1 MHQMMTKQRLT
12 SLAHGGGCGCK
23 LAPAV
28 LQDLLSEMPK
38 AGPFAN
44 LLVGTETADDAAVW
58 DLDGTTSII
67 ATTDFFMPMVDDPHT
82 FGRIAATNAISDVY
96 AMGGTPIFALA
107 IVGMP
112 IDKMDPADIRQI
124 LAGGASVCAE
134 AGIPVAGGH
143 SIDCPEPVYGLAVIG
158 TCPTAQVK
166 RNSKARV
173 GDVLILTKGIGIG
186 IYSAAIKKEQLSAA
200 AYDEMVG
207 STTLLN
213 KIGSELGAHPAVSAL
228 TDVTGCGILGH
239 SLEMARGA
247 GVTIKL
253 DIEAL
258 PLLSEAAKLSE
269 AGFVTGASHRNWKSY
284 GEAVALPEGLPDFR
298 RHLLTDPQTSGG
310 LLVAVE
316 PSKADELVSHI
327 RANGYPL
334 ATIVGRVEAGDP
346 QVVVS

>member
-1 MHQMMTKQRLT
+1 MSGLAIKPRLT

-38 AGPFAN
+38 AGPYAN

-124 LAGGASVCAE
+124 LAGGASICAE

-158 TCPTAQVK
+158 TCPTAQIK
-166 RNSKARV
+166 RNSQARK
-173 GDVLILTKGIGIG
+173 GDLLILTKGLGIG
-186 IYSAAIKKEQLSAA
+186 IYSAAIKKEKLSDE
-200 AYDEMVG
+200 AYREMVA

-213 KIGSELGAHPAVSAL
+213 RIGTQLGAHPAVSAL
-228 TDVTGCGILGH
+228 TDVTGFGILGH
-239 SLEMARGA
+239 SLEMARGS
-247 GVTIKL
+247 GSTIRL
-253 DIEAL
+253 DLKAL
-258 PLLSEAAKLSE
+258 PLLSQAHALAQ

-284 GEAVALPEGLPDFR
+284 RDGIVLPEGLDEAS
-298 RHLLTDPQTSGG
+298 RHVMTDPQTSGG
-310 LLVAVE
+310 LLVAVA
-316 PSKADELVSHI
+316 PDAAYELVSHI
-327 RANGYPL
+327 CASGYPL
-334 ATIVGRVEAGDP
+334 ANIVGCVESGPAS
-346 QVVVS
+346 VIVE